1 MSRSAEEVA
10 AIRDKY
16 VALSSVLN
24 EASRR
29 RWAAAEARA
38 IGRGGVSLVAAAT
51 GVSMPTIRK
60 GMRELQQGV
69 SLPLGRIR
77 RSGAGR
83 KPLLD
88 KDASLLKDL
97 TALLKTRSVRVPLQW
112 VAQTPAQLLR
122 TLHRQGHHLSQPS
135 LLQLLAER
143 GYKWNS
149 SASDEQHAQE
159 QSPLRWHYVFA
170 RLQQFL
176 RCGQPVLTLEFQR
189 SPARMGPRVHN
200 PSARS
205 ELLKIGASQPHAKQ
219 LRLGATP
226 TPPMLTS
233 LGLHCYFGEST
244 RAATAV
250 QRDLLVLIKQSRSHS
265 LALLWQQEC
274 ERLAKALQ
282 LNVQL
287 VLLPCGIYR
296 WQALDLAL
304 TCQIQ
309 RARSRHTHSGVTVSV
324 AAVPAQLPLRQKECA
339 RLYQQIYPQGL
350 LTTQSR
356 SDWLFTAKYHPS

>member
-16 VALSSVLN
+16 AALSSVLN

-97 TALLKTRSVRVPLQW
+97 NALLKARTAHVPLQW

-122 TLHRQGHHLSQPS
+122 ALHYQGHHLSQPS
-135 LLQLLAER
+135 LLQLLVER
-143 GYKWNS
+143 GYRWNG
-149 SASDEQHAQE
+149 SANLGKEAEE
-159 QSPLRWHYVFA
+159 QSPLRWHYLIA
-170 RLQQFL
+170 RLQQFQ

-189 SPARMGPRVHN
+189 SSARLGPRVHS

-205 ELLKIGASQPHAKQ
+205 TQLEQSASEQHTKLLRFSD
-219 LRLGATP
+219 TP
-226 TPPMLTS
+226 TTPTLTR
-233 LGLHCYFGEST
+233 LGLHCYFGEGA
-244 RAATAV
+244 RATTAV
-250 QRDLLVLIKQSRSHS
+250 PRDLLVLIKQGRSRSLS
-265 LALLWQQEC
+265 LLWQQEC
-274 ERLAKALQ
+274 ERLAKDLQ

-287 VLLPCGIYR
+287 LLLPCGTYR

-304 TCQIQ
+304 TCQIEH
-309 RARSRHTHSGVTVSV
+309 AKSRRVHAGVTLSV
-324 AAVPAQLPLRQKECA
+324 AAVPALLPLRQKECA
-339 RLYQQIYPQGL
+339 KLYQQVYPQGL
-350 LTTQSR
+350 VTTTSL
-356 SDWLFTAKYHPS
+356 SDWLFNARYH

>member
-16 VALSSVLN
+16 AALSSLLN

-29 RWAAAEARA
+29 RWVAAEARA

-69 SLPLGRIR
+69 SLPLDRIR

-83 KPLLD
+83 KPLVD
-88 KDASLLKDL
+88 KDASLLSDL
-97 TALLKTRSVRVPLQW
+97 TALLKARSAHAPLQW
-112 VAQTPAQLLR
+112 VAQTPAQLLH

-143 GYKWNS
+143 GYQWNS
-149 SASDEQHAQE
+149 STSSEQNAQE
-159 QSPLRWHYVFA
+159 QSPLRWRYLIA
-170 RLQQFL
+170 RVQQFL

-189 SPARMGPRVHN
+189 SPARVAPRIHS

-205 ELLKIGASQPHAKQ
+205 KRLDVSSSRPHTKR

-226 TPPMLTS
+226 TPPVLTS
-233 LGLHCYFGEST
+233 LGLHCYFGERT
-244 RAATAV
+244 RETTAV
-250 QRDLLVLIKQSRSHS
+250 PRDLLVLIKQGRSRPLS
-265 LALLWQQEC
+265 LLWQQEC
-274 ERLAKALQ
+274 ERLAKDLQ

-296 WQALDLAL
+296 WQALDLTL

-309 RARSRHTHSGVTVSV
+309 RAGSRRTQVGVTLSV
-324 AAVPAQLPLRQKECA
+324 ATVPARLPLRPKECA
-339 RLYQQIYPQGL
+339 TLYQQIYPQGL
-350 LTTQSR
+350 VTTTSR
-356 SDWLFTAKYHPS
+356 SDWLFTARYHPS

>member
-29 RWAAAEARA
+29 RWVAAEARA

-88 KDASLLKDL
+88 KDVSLLKDL

-143 GYKWNS
+143 GYKWNG

-189 SPARMGPRVHN
+189 SPARMGPRVHS
-200 PSARS
+200 PSASS
-205 ELLKIGASQPHAKQ
+205 ELLKTRASQPHTKQ

-244 RAATAV
+244 RATTAV
-250 QRDLLVLIKQSRSHS
+250 QRDLLVLIKQGRSRS

-309 RARSRHTHSGVTVSV
+309 RARSRHTHSGVSVSV

-339 RLYQQIYPQGL
+339 RLYQQVYPQGL
-350 LTTQSR
+350 LTTTSR